1 MQTGWKVLLAGL
13 SLLLAGCQSMPARDV
28 DSALGVEWQL
38 ERVGDQLGTGVQTL
52 LLVRDGDALSVS
64 GFAGCNR
71 FTGKGSVEGTGE
83 LTVGALAS
91 TRRGCADKVLM
102 RVENAYLQALSNTPF
117 DMGVSQDE
125 LVLRG
130 TDITLVFKR
139 PAG

>member
-13 SLLLAGCQSMPARDV
+13 SLLLVGCQSMPARDV

-38 ERVGDQLGTGVQTL
+38 ERVGDQSGTGVQTL
-52 LLVRDGDALSVS
+52 LLARDGDALSVA

-71 FTGKGSVEGTGE
+71 FSGTGTVEGANA

-91 TRRGCADKVLM
+91 TRRGCSDELVM